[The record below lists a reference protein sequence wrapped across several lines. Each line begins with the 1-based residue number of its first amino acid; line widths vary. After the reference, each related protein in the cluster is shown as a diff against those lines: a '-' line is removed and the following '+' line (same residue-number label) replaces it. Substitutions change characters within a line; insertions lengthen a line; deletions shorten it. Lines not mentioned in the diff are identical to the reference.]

1 MRQLKSLVA
10 NLLIFA
16 VWTVWLL
23 LAWAAIQ
30 TVWVAIACAAELP
43 AGTAATGET
52 VPGADLMAQVLA
64 WLPATW
70 EGWATL
76 VIAICAVIA
85 VTWPRPKDDAHVVWR
100 GLYALVNAL
109 GANFGR
115 AKNADDQA
123 AKLARLAR
131 LGKRLGK

>member
-1 MRQLKSLVA
+1 MRYCKTITVFFLFLV
-10 NLLIFA
+10 LLFPC
-16 VWTVWLL
+16 LL
-23 LAWAAIQ
+23 WASEGV
-30 TVWVAIACAAELP
+30 TESAA
-43 AGTAATGET
+43 ET

-70 EGWATL
+70 EGWTTL

-85 VTWPRPKDDAHVVWR
+85 ATWPRPRDDAHILWR

-115 AKNADDQA
+115 ARNADDQA
-123 AKLARLAR
+123 ARLAKLAG
-131 LGKRLGK
+131 LGQRVRK